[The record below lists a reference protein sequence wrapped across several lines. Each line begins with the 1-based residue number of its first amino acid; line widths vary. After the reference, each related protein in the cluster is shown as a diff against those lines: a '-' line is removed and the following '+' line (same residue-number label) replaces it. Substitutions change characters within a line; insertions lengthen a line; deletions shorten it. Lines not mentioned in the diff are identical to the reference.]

1 MPRIIL
7 LAWLALSLCVPA
19 AVTVAW
25 KLPIERLAP
34 DYETSSTIRKLD
46 KPPARSA
53 FFQPGDVLWD
63 VSKAWPWPQEGEA
76 VEEADPFDPD
86 PDRGDKLPDDWEGE
100 WVVWNS
106 RSGMF
111 VARGSWGDI
120 RRVERGIKF
129 AERPTLLHT
138 TVQWEEAG
146 KQVASLSLVTR
157 SGEES
162 SFSADGR
169 SLKLT
174 VVGSASQWSRAV
186 DMAAAVAWPGKEGGS
201 RWEVLTG
208 VTLMEGKRARL
219 ARQGSGAD
227 AWELF
232 ATVTKESVE
241 GTAHD
246 EARWIEMG
254 GQLHLW
260 KHPVFGERNVRKRL
274 DADRIVAVYSVP
286 PTLVSGID
294 EDKPNLG
301 LREVPAPEHLGDL
314 IAEPLLDA
322 AETLRSNGVDV
333 SGQGFYAG
341 YHPATFS
348 LVVVGDAEV
357 HDFCEAM
364 FPVSRRL
371 PGIMWISTN
380 ESFGSWGLTARSGER
395 ARIVRTGGDGELLF
409 EIEPTLGG
417 NGHVMDLALKADI
430 VQDAGSRGRL
440 DSTVTLWADRPL
452 TIGRRAAADG
462 VEMPLEV
469 SATVIPYVR

>member
-1 MPRIIL
+1 MARIVCF
-7 LAWLALSLCVPA
+7 AWLALSLCVQA
-19 AVTVAW
+19 SVTAAW

-46 KPPARSA
+46 KPPAPSA

-63 VSKAWPWPQEGEA
+63 VSKAWSWPQEGE
-76 VEEADPFDPD
+76 VDEEADPFEPD
-86 PDRGDKLPDDWEGE
+86 PDQGDKVPDDWEGE

-120 RRVERGIKF
+120 RRVERGIEF
-129 AERPTLLHT
+129 AERPSLLRT

-174 VVGSASQWSRAV
+174 VVGSESRWSRAADV
-186 DMAAAVAWPGKEGGS
+186 AAVVAWPGKEGGS

-241 GTAHD
+241 GAAHN
-246 EARWIEMG
+246 EARWIEVG
-254 GQLHLW
+254 GKLHLW
-260 KHPVFGERNVRKRL
+260 KDPVFGEKNVRKRL
-274 DADRIVAVYSVP
+274 DAGRIVAVYSFP
-286 PTLVSGID
+286 
-294 EDKPNLG
+294 
-301 LREVPAPEHLGDL
+301 R
-314 IAEPLLDA
+314 PLL
-322 AETLRSNGVDV
+322 
-333 SGQGFYAG
+333 
-341 YHPATFS
+341 
-348 LVVVGDAEV
+348 
-357 HDFCEAM
+357 
-364 FPVSRRL
+364 
-371 PGIMWISTN
+371 
-380 ESFGSWGLTARSGER
+380 
-395 ARIVRTGGDGELLF
+395 
-409 EIEPTLGG
+409 
-417 NGHVMDLALKADI
+417 
-430 VQDAGSRGRL
+430 AGSTRTNL
-440 DSTVTLWADRPL
+440 TSDCAKSPLQKTSVT
-452 TIGRRAAADG
+452 
-462 VEMPLEV
+462 
-469 SATVIPYVR
+469 